1 MDLGT
6 FLTDTSLG
14 SWADEME
21 DVPMPIRQ
29 MLHTTVDDT
38 PEVET
43 NLLKALVRTTA
54 LAIDPTAQHQEV
66 MAVVELVKITHQDI
80 RLQLR

>member
-1 MDLGT
+1 MPSKFSGI
-6 FLTDTSLG
+6 
-14 SWADEME
+14 
-21 DVPMPIRQ
+21 VPWLNVANVFAFKLVRQ

-38 PEVET
+38 LEVET

-66 MAVVELVKITHQDI
+66 MAVVELVKITHQAI